1 MSVRP
6 LFLCIASLVAAFVSA
21 GAAADG
27 PLHYRYWMVP
37 AEKISRSPW
46 GDEKYYPIRMERLER
61 WLDSLRRVSAEPS
74 GALAEI
80 RLEASLVDGAL

>member
-6 LFLCIASLVAAFVSA
+6 LLLCISLFIA
-21 GAAADG
+21 GVFAVAAADE
-27 PLHYRYWMVP
+27 PLRYRYWMVP

-46 GDEKYYPIRMERLER
+46 GDEKYYPVRMERFQR
-61 WLDSLRRVSAEPS
+61 WLDALSRVSAEPS

-80 RLEASLVDGAL
+80 RLEGTLL